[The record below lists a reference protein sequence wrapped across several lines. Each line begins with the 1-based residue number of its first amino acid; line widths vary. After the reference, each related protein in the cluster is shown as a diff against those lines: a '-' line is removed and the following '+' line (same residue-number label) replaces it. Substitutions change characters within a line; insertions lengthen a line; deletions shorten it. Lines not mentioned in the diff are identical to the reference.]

1 MPFCCE
7 KCGRPFRDN
16 YNLKK
21 HRERKTVC
29 VFVPVSDNTPDASGN
44 ACTFINNG
52 TINGTVNETV
62 NVTVVLGKD
71 TPTNF
76 NADQFIE
83 SWRQI
88 NKTIP
93 DEYIRAGKLTFT
105 FNDMVIEEFG
115 KNVKIPNTK
124 SMSALVLN
132 EHGVWKHQPTEETV
146 DRVLRVRSGQLVQF
160 KDTIDQTNN
169 RIFKI
174 PTNQRTW
181 QHLVQFSIQG
191 IAHHAPTHAVCRQL
205 RTLAKVELVG

>member
-1 MPFCCE
+1 MSFCCE
-7 KCGRPFRDN
+7 NCRKPFRDQ
-16 YNLKK
+16 YNLNR
-21 HRERKTVC
+21 HHSRKMVC
-29 VFVPVSDNTPDASGN
+29 VFTPPPDASGN
-44 ACTFINNG
+44 NTTTAFINSG
-52 TINGTVNETV
+52 TI

-105 FNDMVIEEFG
+105 FNDMVNQEFG

-132 EHGVWKHQPTEETV
+132 ECGIWKHYPTDETV
-146 DRVLRVRSGQLVQF
+146 DRVLRIRSGQLVQF

-181 QHLVQFSIQG
+181 KHLVQFSTHG
-191 IAHHAPTHAVCRQL
+191 IAHQASTHDVSRRL
-205 RTLAKVELVG
+205 RTLAKVELLV

>member
-21 HRERKTVC
+21 HQARKTVC
-29 VFVPVSDNTPDASGN
+29 VFAPPKDASGN
-44 ACTFINNG
+44 INFINNG
-52 TINGTVNETV
+52 NIQNI

-76 NADQFIE
+76 NADQFID

-88 NKTIP
+88 NKTIS

-105 FNDMVIEEFG
+105 FNDMVNEEFG
-115 KNVKIPNTK
+115 KNVKITNTK
-124 SMSALVLN
+124 AMSALVIN
-132 EHGVWKHQPTEETV
+132 EMGVWKHQPTDETI
-146 DRVLRVRSGQLVQF
+146 DQVLRVRSGQLVQF
-160 KDTIDQTNN
+160 KDNIDQTND

-181 QHLVQFSIQG
+181 KHIEQFSTRGTGHQG
-191 IAHHAPTHAVCRQL
+191 NTHESCRKL
-205 RTLAKVELVG
+205 KTLAKVALI